1 MMYLEPLQMPENV
14 EYEKSSYS
22 RNFGKFEIGPL
33 EPGFGTTLGNT
44 LRRVLLSS
52 VQGAAVR
59 FVRIEGL
66 HHEFTPIPGTNS
78 DYIDLILRIK
88 QLVIQSNSVEEVPI
102 VLEHKGKGVIT
113 ASLIS
118 ETAQVKIINK
128 DLYLLEVVED
138 IDLKIEMIV
147 GIGRGYVSADRQ
159 NPDGKP
165 VGFIPIDSIY
175 SPIMKVNFTVTHQ
188 RVKERMNF
196 DKLII
201 DIHSNGAVE
210 PMIALFL
217 AAKILKDMAAKISQF
232 ETEPEYIRDVEL
244 DPDLEEKERIL
255 RLSVKEI
262 ELTVRAANCLE
273 GANIS
278 TIGELV
284 SKSEPEML
292 KFRNFGKKSLEE
304 IVQKLKKYDLELGM
318 DVDGIYRK
326 IREARSRGVLPPEE
340 VSVPKPEESK
350 AKESKPAEAK
360 KDAKI
365 SEPKAKETKPAT
377 PKAKETK
384 AKEAEKVT
392 PPPKSAT
399 PPKKPVPAPKKK
411 VKNATQT

>member
-52 VQGAAVR
+52 IQGAAVR

-113 ASLIS
+113 ASLIQ
-118 ETAQVKIINK
+118 ENAHIKIINK

-138 IDLKIEMIV
+138 IDFKIEMIV

-159 NPDGKP
+159 NPEGKA

-175 SPIMKVNFTVTHQ
+175 SPILKVNYTVTHQ

-196 DKLII
+196 DKLIL

-255 RLSVKEI
+255 RMSVREI
-262 ELTVRAANCLE
+262 ELTVRAANCLA
-273 GANIS
+273 GAKIE

-284 SKSEPEML
+284 SKSEAEML

-318 DVDGIYRK
+318 DVEGIYRK

-340 VSVPKPEESK
+340 STPAIAEEPKAKEVKVAEPKVKETAAEPKTAEPKVNETK
-350 AKESKPAEAK
+350 AKESKPAETAK
-360 KDAKI
+360 
-365 SEPKAKETKPAT
+365 
-377 PKAKETK
+377 
-384 AKEAEKVT
+384 
-392 PPPKSAT
+392 AT

-411 VKNATQT
+411 VKNATQS

>member
-1 MMYLEPLQMPENV
+1 MYLEPLQMPETV
-14 EYEKSSYS
+14 EHDKATYT
-22 RNFGKFEIGPL
+22 RNYGKFEIGPL

-44 LRRVLLSS
+44 LRRILLSS

-66 HHEFTPIPGTNS
+66 HHEFCPIPGTNS

-88 QLVIQSNSVEEVPI
+88 QLVILSNSVEEVPI

-113 ASLIS
+113 ASLIQ
-118 ETAQVKIINK
+118 ENANVKIINK

-138 IDLKIEMIV
+138 IDFRLEMII

-159 NPDGKP
+159 NPEGKA

-175 SPIMKVNFTVTHQ
+175 SPILKVNFSVTHQ

-196 DKLII
+196 DRLIL

-210 PMIALFL
+210 PKIALFL
-217 AAKILKDMAAKISQF
+217 AAKILKDMAAKISLF
-232 ETEPEYIRDVEL
+232 ETEPEYIRDIEL

-255 RLSVKEI
+255 RMSVREI
-262 ELTVRAANCLE
+262 ELTVRAANCLA
-273 GANIS
+273 GAEIE

-284 SKSEPEML
+284 SKSEAEML

-326 IREARSRGVLPPEE
+326 IKEARSRGVIPPEE
-340 VSVPKPEESK
+340 KPTAKK
-350 AKESKPAEAK
+350 AKAETPAV
-360 KDAKI
+360 
-365 SEPKAKETKPAT
+365 ETKPV
-377 PKAKETK
+377 PE
-384 AKEAEKVT
+384 EKVVTTT
-392 PPPKSAT
+392 PR
-399 PPKKPVPAPKKK
+399 KPVPAPKKK
-411 VKNATQT
+411 VKNAPQT

>member
-1 MMYLEPLQMPENV
+1 MMYLEPLQMPEDV
-14 EYEKSSYS
+14 DHDKATYS

-88 QLVIQSNSVEEVPI
+88 QLVIQSNSVEEIPI

-113 ASLIS
+113 ASLVQENSHI
-118 ETAQVKIINK
+118 KIMNK

-138 IDLKIEMIV
+138 IDFKIEMIV

-159 NPDGKP
+159 NPEGKA

-175 SPIMKVNFTVTHQ
+175 SPILKVNFSVTHQ
-188 RVKERMNF
+188 RVKERMNY
-196 DKLII
+196 DRLILE
-201 DIHSNGAVE
+201 IHSNGAVE
-210 PMIALFL
+210 PKIALFL
-217 AAKILKDMAAKISQF
+217 AAKILKDMAAKISLF

-255 RLSVKEI
+255 RMSVREI
-262 ELTVRAANCLE
+262 ELTVRAANCLS
-273 GANIS
+273 GAKID

-284 SKSEPEML
+284 SKTEAEML

-304 IVQKLKKYDLELGM
+304 IVQKLKKYDLDLGM
-318 DVDGIYRK
+318 DVEGIYRK
-326 IREARSRGVLPPEE
+326 VKEARSRGILPPEE
-340 VSVPKPEESK
+340 SPAPAPEK
-350 AKESKPAEAK
+350 AKVIAEA
-360 KDAKI
+360 A
-365 SEPKAKETKPAT
+365 SPKEKPIAEAVTTTT
-377 PKAKETK
+377 PR
-384 AKEAEKVT
+384 
-392 PPPKSAT
+392 
-399 PPKKPVPAPKKK
+399 KPVPSPKKK
-411 VKNATQT
+411 VKNATQS